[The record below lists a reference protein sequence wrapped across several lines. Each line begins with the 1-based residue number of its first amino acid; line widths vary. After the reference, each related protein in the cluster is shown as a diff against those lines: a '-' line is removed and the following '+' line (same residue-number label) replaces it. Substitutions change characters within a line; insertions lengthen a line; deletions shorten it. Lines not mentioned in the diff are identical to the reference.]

1 MATRE
6 ELEYTIATYKQLL
19 SQTDYKALKHSE
31 GQISDEEYM
40 PIAAQRQEWR
50 DIVNE
55 AQRELD
61 NLEPETDFAPLTPES
76 ELEPEVE
83 PTDEPEPGA
92 TDLLENN
99 GEW

>member
-31 GQISDEEYM
+31 GQISDQDYE

-50 DIVNE
+50 DIVSE
-55 AQRELD
+55 AQSELD
-61 NLEPETDFAPLTPES
+61 NLEPETDFAPIVEES
-76 ELEPEVE
+76 VVEPET
-83 PTDEPEPGA
+83 TDEPVA
-92 TDLLENN
+92 TDQPENN

>member
-6 ELEYTIATYKQLL
+6 ELEYTIVTYKQLL

-31 GQISDEEYM
+31 GQISDEDYA

-61 NLEPETDFAPLTPES
+61 NLEPETDFAPIAE
-76 ELEPEVE
+76 EPVV
-83 PTDEPEPGA
+83 EPEPELEEPVA
-92 TDLLENN
+92 TDQPENN